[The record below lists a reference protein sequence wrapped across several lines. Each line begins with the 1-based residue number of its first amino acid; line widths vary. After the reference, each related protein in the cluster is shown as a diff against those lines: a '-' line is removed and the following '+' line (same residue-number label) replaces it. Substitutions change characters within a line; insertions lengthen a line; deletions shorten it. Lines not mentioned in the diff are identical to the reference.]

1 MKKNVHGTFFLQG
14 RHKEKKGA
22 HIYSSNPM
30 KENESNRGRVYVMP
44 YPLVLIL
51 KVNGEEALAREVSL
65 LPPS

>member
-44 YPLVLIL
+44 YPLVLI
-51 KVNGEEALAREVSL
+51 AYQ
-65 LPPS
+65 